1 MAKTNYSPTFPMFP
15 GDAAAVTT
23 SDTLTLPQPSIIYSG
38 SGGSVKVTT
47 AQGTDITFT
56 GLAPGSIIPVQV
68 IRVWTTGTTTTTG
81 IVAIF

>member
-1 MAKTNYSPTFPMFP
+1 MAKTNYSPTFPAFP

-23 SDTLTLPQPSIIYSG
+23 SDTRNLAQPSIIFAG

-47 AQGTDITFT
+47 AEGSDVTFT
-56 GLAPGSIIPVQV
+56 GLAPGAIIPVRV
-68 IRVWTTGTTTTTG
+68 IRVWTTGTSPTTG